1 MMNNSTIILIL
12 NGITQRISTILATC
26 EDEDASQSLTLL
38 SENIDLV
45 VSETLK
51 GQL

>member
-1 MMNNSTIILIL
+1 MNNSTIILIL
-12 NGITQRISTILATC
+12 NGITQRIATIRDMV
-26 EDEDASQSLTLL
+26 EDDAVDSSLMML

-45 VSETLK
+45 ISETLR